1 MARFGPLGR
10 SGRGG
15 RNSTHYYREPKYLQN
30 PPPILKYKLPDL
42 SSNPYNLLNNQYCD
56 ESTFIQ
62 CVPESNNPTNSFD
75 NHSSNDNDI
84 ATFFNNR
91 KSLRKKQ
98 LKKTNLNVTYYDNQR
113 HSDRINTTDELRPSK
128 NLCDHPHNIGSSS
141 KITLQTSSVPTSE
154 TKLLNKTPH
163 PDIMPTTDTN
173 KNSSEGPHSAVDNSM
188 DVEMTHEEKIEGT
201 HVITQTES
209 TQKTHDNV
217 PTLFSTTTDTDND
230 ETMQI
235 PTTPKGR
242 RSKKTKATSPP
253 VTTPSKRGKA
263 VSTLNSENVTP
274 TKTTLIPPDTPSQ
287 DPSDDELE
295 KMTKDSLINEVFK
308 LAKKTG
314 HACTEEAFRSLSPSV
329 LLARAKEYKS
339 SLLAKTKSNT
349 KKPGLIPII
358 KFDTADD
365 IINALDSR
373 KARSV
378 FLSCLRKQEKKI
390 ERPKLDG
397 MSLQDFKKEITQYR
411 DSLIAKDMDFTID
424 DPTLTN
430 SPTPQT
436 TNSQDVIHDRHNY
449 SGTDAVPS
457 SIVSH
462 QNHNTYTTKTNH
474 AHFVK
479 EPAKPTSQQIIKPVP
494 PPRTPKVHSTNVN
507 KYTSEKRGQSDSVF
521 PQPFSENNTAGF
533 NQTLISIRAK
543 FYREFAKLSLS
554 ELARICIT
562 LVREVDG
569 SMTVLPLT
577 ENVDEEIDNEN
588 LFPSDDD
595 GANKYLAEVHSDRW
609 CTKFMIRFKI
619 STSIKSVSNNIVS
632 YMAEHKNYATVDK
645 LTAHKVSCIG
655 FMNTLHP
662 YRHNRAKLTEICE
675 THIKN
680 ETGREVRLN
689 VLPRALSAG
698 KGAGLVESHFIAIE
712 VASEDAQVVST
723 SLMAR
728 DFREYPNCKFVP
740 MTKYDDKYE
749 DLLQCII
756 KSHHQLCLDT
766 NFVTVNDLDIRIP
779 VRIETEEYASIKEIL
794 MSTNEVENPLIYD
807 IDIAPNGATN
817 IIYNVQ
823 ADDKLEHYLQNL
835 QHLLSQHIHP
845 DDVSSVYKNE
855 VPVRKILDKRRVTQ
869 FEKNHIANL
878 QAMYNINPQDPP
890 DARPQSAPHAPKKNL
905 NHAGRPSTP
914 FQTTSYLQATTRGVP
929 SISTTT
935 QKLESVR
942 LGNVEKSVA
951 SMQDKFMTMDE
962 VKKLIENSQKEA
974 INTNPTITP
983 TVVQKMIDNT
993 LNGQPL
999 HALLDPNFEPEL
1011 NSKIAEAVKRIEIPE
1026 PISSETIQQMIDTSI
1041 TTSNETMTTKINQLH
1056 SDFTSLD
1063 KNINEKVNEITTSFQ
1078 SSVEAFTKQSEAII
1092 AALNLQI
1099 TKTPAIRI
1107 KKEDPGAKIE

>member
-10 SGRGG
+10 CGRGG

-30 PPPILKYKLPDL
+30 PPPILKYKTPDL
-42 SSNPYNLLNNQYCD
+42 SSNPYNLLHTQYRD

-62 CVPESNNPTNSFD
+62 CVPESNNSTNSFD

-113 HSDRINTTDELRPSK
+113 HIDRINTTDEFSPSK
-128 NLCDHPHNIGSSS
+128 KLCEHPHNIGSSS
-141 KITLQTSSVPTSE
+141 KITLQTSSVPTSQ
-154 TKLLNKTPH
+154 TKLVTNTLH

-173 KNSSEGPHSAVDNSM
+173 INSPEGPHSEVDNTM
-188 DVEMTHEEKIEGT
+188 DVEMTHGEKIDGT

-209 TQKTHDNV
+209 THKTHDNA
-217 PTLFSTTTDTDND
+217 PTTFSTSIDTDND
-230 ETMQI
+230 DFAQL
-235 PTTPKGR
+235 PTTPKRR

-263 VSTLNSENVTP
+263 VSTLTSENVT
-274 TKTTLIPPDTPSQ
+274 TTTSTLIPPDTPSQ

-314 HACTEEAFRSLSPSV
+314 HACTEEAFKSLSPSV

-358 KFDTADD
+358 KFDTADE

-378 FLSCLRKQEKKI
+378 FLSCLRKQDKRI

-397 MSLQDFKKEITQYR
+397 MSLLDFKKEIKQYR

-430 SPTPQT
+430 TTPPT
-436 TNSQDVIHDRHNY
+436 TNSQNVKNDPQNY
-449 SGTDAVPS
+449 SGTDTAPFS
-457 SIVSH
+457 LVSQ
-462 QNHNTYTTKTNH
+462 QNNNKSTTQTNH

-479 EPAKPTSQQIIKPVP
+479 EPTKPSSQQIIKPVP
-494 PPRTPKVHSTNVN
+494 PPRTPKVQSTNVN

-521 PQPFSENNTAGF
+521 PQPFRENNTAGF

-588 LFPSDDD
+588 LFPSDSD

-645 LTAHKVSCIG
+645 LTAHRVSCIG

-662 YRHNRAKLTEICE
+662 YQHNRAKLTEICE
-675 THIKN
+675 THIRN
-680 ETGREVRLN
+680 DTGREVQLN

-698 KGAGLVESHFIAIE
+698 KGAGLVESHFIVIE

-728 DFREYPNCKFVP
+728 DFKEYPNCKFVP

-749 DLLQCII
+749 ELLQCII

-794 MSTNEVENPLIYD
+794 MSTNAVDNPLIYD

-823 ADDKLEHYLQNL
+823 ADDTLEHYLQNL

-869 FEKNHIANL
+869 LEKNHIANL
-878 QAMYNINPQDPP
+878 QSMYNINPQDPP
-890 DARPQSAPHAPKKNL
+890 DIGPKTAPHAPKKTL

-914 FQTTSYLQATTRGVP
+914 FQTTSYFQATTRGAP
-929 SISTTT
+929 AISTTA

-951 SMQDKFMTMDE
+951 SMQNKFMTMDE
-962 VKKLIENSQKEA
+962 VKKLIETSQKEA
-974 INTNPTITP
+974 INTNPPITP

-1011 NSKIAEAVKRIEIPE
+1011 NLKIAEAVKRIEIPE
-1026 PISSETIQQMIDTSI
+1026 PISSEAIQQMIDTSI
-1041 TTSNETMTTKINQLH
+1041 TTSNETMTTTINRLQ
-1056 SDFTSLD
+1056 SDLTSLD

-1107 KKEDPGAKIE
+1107 NKEDPGAKIE